1 MAQPLSKISILEP
14 LCWDSSV
21 SAETLLPLVDGT
33 VSSVGGFSREALF
46 LRSLER
52 VPWHNLVVLWG
63 GAENCAKL
71 YTEKVR
77 RGLRND
83 DFRQKYD
90 FAFGI
95 LRGEPV
101 QAPRWGSEYC
111 EKLRLTF
118 VSDRWNRA

>member
-1 MAQPLSKISILEP
+1 MGNPFNAMVAIYIFRQ
-14 LCWDSSV
+14 
-21 SAETLLPLVDGT
+21 
-33 VSSVGGFSREALF
+33 GGHYSPMG
-46 LRSLER
+46 

-77 RGLRND
+77 RGLRNG

-111 EKLRLTF
+111 EKLRHTF
-118 VSDRWNRA
+118 VSDRWNH

>member
-33 VSSVGGFSREALF
+33 
-46 LRSLER
+46 
-52 VPWHNLVVLWG
+52 
-63 GAENCAKL
+63 ENCAKL

-77 RGLRND
+77 RGLRNG

-111 EKLRLTF
+111 EKLRHTF
-118 VSDRWNRA
+118 VSDRWNH